1 MSVPGQIHALQEPLG
16 AVRALPKV
24 PRHRLKAL
32 TKRVWLLPLRSCPL
46 LLLLLLAGET
56 GFPECDKVL
65 QVLVDGV
72 GRSVNLVGI
81 LLVQIVGSTIK

>member
-32 TKRVWLLPLRSCPL
+32 TKRVWLLSLRSCP

-72 GRSVNLVGI
+72 GWSVNLVGI
-81 LLVQIVGSTIK
+81 LLVQIVGSIIK